1 MYQLQ
6 LHKAHQCTAQVDRR
20 FRQTPGTVTLTPPA
34 HAAHSDHHHHHPDE
48 DCSGCDGQEEQWQDE
63 EVLFAIESKV
73 QAFMEA
79 TGEELAPDTLAELS
93 DLLLG
98 VVNHGECRWH

>member
-1 MYQLQ
+1 LQ
-6 LHKAHQCTAQVDRR
+6 E
-20 FRQTPGTVTLTPPA
+20 
-34 HAAHSDHHHHHPDE
+34 DE
-48 DCSGCDGQEEQWQDE
+48 CSGCESHEEQWQDE
-63 EVLFAIESKV
+63 ELRMAVESQV

-98 VVNHGECRWH
+98 VVANGECQLQLRR